1 MKIGIYS
8 LLFVTFLACNPSSD
22 NGLRLKLNPNK
33 NSFQWGDTLRF
44 SLQNKKGVSLD
55 QVRFDLDGQEIAET
69 HIFQNERLGKHQLSI
84 SGIADG
90 KSFRVQKSITLLSDE
105 PPKLYTYK
113 ILNTFPHDK
122 DAYTQGL
129 EFLGDEL
136 YESTGLKG
144 KSSLRKVNYKTGKV
158 ETLKPLAD
166 EYFGEGLTLLNDKIY
181 QLTWLAKLGFI
192 YDQKSMEVER
202 KFTYGS
208 SKQGWG
214 LCNDGQKLYK
224 SDGTNRM
231 YILDSTNLREIDYIE
246 VMTHKSALNKLNELE
261 WHDGKIYAN
270 TYQFQKEVAVIVD
283 PKTGKVEGVIDF
295 SGLKDRVEQHEKL
308 DVLNGIA
315 YHPERQSFFVTGKN
329 WSLMFEVEI
338 LEKQ

>member
-8 LLFVTFLACNPSSD
+8 LLFVTFLACNPSTD
-22 NGLRLKLNPNK
+22 NGIRLLVDHPKK
-33 NSFQWGDTLRF
+33 SFQWGDTLRF
-44 SLQNKKGVSLD
+44 SLQNKKGLTLD
-55 QVRFDLDGQEIAET
+55 QLSYRLDGQTIENK
-69 HIFQNERLGKHQLSI
+69 HVFQKERLGKHQLTI
-84 SGIADG
+84 SGTADG
-90 KSFRVQKSITLLSDE
+90 KAFRVQKSITLLSDE

-113 ILNTFPHDK
+113 ILNTYPHDK
-122 DAYTQGL
+122 AAYTQGL

-144 KSSLRKVNYKTGKV
+144 KSSLRKVNFKTGTV

-181 QLTWLAKLGFI
+181 QLTWLSKLGFI

-224 SDGTNRM
+224 SDGSNRI
-231 YILDSTNLREIDYIE
+231 YILDSTNLKEIDYIE
-246 VMTHKSALNKLNELE
+246 VMTHKSTLNKLNELE
-261 WHDGKIYAN
+261 WHNGKIYAN
-270 TYQFQKEVAVIVD
+270 TYQFQKEVAVIID
-283 PKTGKVEGVIDF
+283 PKTGKVDGVIDF
-295 SGLKDRVEQHEKL
+295 SGLKDQVEQHDKL

-315 YHPERQSFFVTGKN
+315 YHPQRNSFFVTGKN
-329 WSLMFEVEI
+329 WSLMFEVAI